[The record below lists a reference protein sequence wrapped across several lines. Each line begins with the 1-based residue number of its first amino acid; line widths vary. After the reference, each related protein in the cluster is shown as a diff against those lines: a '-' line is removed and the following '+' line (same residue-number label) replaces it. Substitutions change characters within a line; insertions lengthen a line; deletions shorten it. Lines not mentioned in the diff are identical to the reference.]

1 MGKQINVR
9 RCETLGQKRTRESE
23 MENTLMLGDM
33 RLQAKKEPESQ
44 EWENELMLG
53 DVRL

>member
-9 RCETLGQKRTRESE
+9 
-23 MENTLMLGDM
+23 DV
-33 RLQAKKEPESQ
+33 RLWAKKPESQ